1 MNSEEKYIPKS
12 YLTVEMIKEVM
23 EEFDWPSQYEVFED
37 DEMVNTFIVKF
48 LACEIELYDVPE
60 DGINLTFLT
69 YDFGKKLDAEYSEVV
84 YLECIDNYNPEKD
97 IDVEYNSYT
106 DRVDD
111 TRRMVRNKMKNLQY
125 YHLGFIKGDNHDWV
139 NKFLDRKNSL

>member
-1 MNSEEKYIPKS
+1 MNSEEKYVPKS

-69 YDFGKKLDAEYSEVV
+69 YGFGKKLDAEYLEVV

-97 IDVEYNSYT
+97 IDAEYNSYT

-139 NKFLDRKNSL
+139 NKFLDKKNIL